1 MAAEGG
7 EQGVRAGL
15 LSIRAQRRG
24 DVHLIA
30 LEGELDLANA
40 EALEGEL
47 ERALAGGER
56 AVVVDMTALT
66 FIDSTGIALLIATVG
81 RVEDSGRLRFVP
93 SQAPAVVRVLEVT
106 GVDQRL
112 PFVDGPA
119 DVAADPA

>member
-1 MAAEGG
+1 MAAEG

-15 LSIRAQRRG
+15 LSIQSQRRG

-47 ERALAGGER
+47 EQALGGGDH
-56 AVVVDMTALT
+56 AVVVDMAALT

-81 RVEDSGRLRFVP
+81 RVEDSDRLRFVP

-119 DVAADPA
+119 DVAAGPA

>member
-1 MAAEGG
+1 VAPEGG
-7 EQGVRAGL
+7 ERGIRAGL
-15 LSIRAQRRG
+15 LSIQSQRRG

-30 LEGELDLANA
+30 LEGELDLANT
-40 EALEGEL
+40 EALEGAL
-47 ERALAGGER
+47 EQALAGGEH
-56 AVVVDMTALT
+56 AVVIDMAALT
-66 FIDSTGIALLIATVG
+66 FIDSTGIALLIATLG
-81 RVEDSGRLRFVP
+81 RVEDSDRLRFVP